1 MHHLLAPVAMAVAG
15 LAAALPARAALGPF
29 AKESALFLHAP
40 AFNKISD
47 ADFKPAI
54 EEGMRLQQEEI
65 AEIAD
70 NPASPTFDN
79 TLAAL
84 ERSGRMLDRA
94 LTVFHAL
101 TSANTDPTLD
111 AIQVE
116 EAPRLSAH
124 SDAIYLNPKLFA
136 RVKELYH
143 NRDRL
148 GLEPEA
154 RQLAKVTYE
163 QFIKAGAQLPQ
174 GDRRKL
180 TAINTRLA
188 SLSTTFEQKLL
199 AADRDGA
206 LTVSDKAA
214 LRGLSAEALAS
225 AAQTAAGRGLKGV
238 WLLPLQNTT
247 QQPALE
253 SLADRATRETL
264 FARSWT
270 RAEKGDAND
279 TRSTIL
285 EIARLRAEK
294 AALLGFPNYAAYA
307 LQNQM
312 ARTPETAEGFVRQL
326 VGPARAR
333 AALEAA
339 DIQAEIE
346 RGGER
351 FKLAPWDWD
360 RYAERVR
367 KAKYDLDADEI
378 RPYFELDNVLQ
389 NGVFY
394 AAGQLY
400 GLTFKP
406 RHDLPVYHPDVKVFE
421 VDDHDGRTL
430 GLIYFDF
437 FKRDNKQGGAW
448 MGSFVE
454 QSRLLGD
461 KPVVYNVCNFPK
473 PAPGQ
478 PALLTFD
485 EVVAMFHEFG
495 HALHGLMADGTYP
508 SLSGTNVARDFVEFP
523 SQFNEHWA
531 LDPKVLGHYARHFK
545 TGAQMPPAMV
555 EKIRRS
561 ARFNKGYAMG
571 ETIAAAELD
580 LQWHSLTPQRAPADV
595 DAFETTALSRT
606 GTDIPEVPPRYRS
619 SYFLHIWAHGYA
631 AGYYAYLWTQML
643 ADDAFAWFSA
653 HGGLTRANGQRFR
666 DLILSRGHSEDY
678 GPMFRAFYGK
688 DPDIGPMLVNRGL
701 APETPSSKP
710 S

>member
-1 MHHLLAPVAMAVAG
+1 MHHLVPAAMAVAS

-29 AKESALFLHAP
+29 VKESALFLHAP
-40 AFNKISD
+40 AFNKIRD

-54 EEGMRLQQEEI
+54 EEGMRLQQAEI
-65 AEIAD
+65 AKIAD
-70 NPASPTFDN
+70 NPAPPTFDN

-84 ERSGRMLDRA
+84 ERSGQMLERA
-94 LTVFHAL
+94 LAVFHAL

-111 AIQVE
+111 KIQVD

-136 RVKELYH
+136 RVKEIYQ
-143 NRDRL
+143 NRDKL

-154 RQLAKVTYE
+154 RQLAKVTYQ
-163 QFIKAGAQLPQ
+163 QFVKAGAQLSET
-174 GDRRKL
+174 DRGKL
-180 TAINTRLA
+180 TAINIRLA
-188 SLSTTFEQKLL
+188 SLSTAFEHKLL
-199 AADRDGA
+199 AADRAGA

-214 LRGLSAEALAS
+214 LKGLSAGAMAS
-225 AAQTAAGRGLKGV
+225 AAQDAAARGLKGE
-238 WLLPLQNTT
+238 WLLPLHNTT

-253 SLADRATRETL
+253 SLADRTTRETL
-264 FARSWT
+264 FAHAWT
-270 RAEKGDAND
+270 RTEKGDAND

-312 ARTPETAEGFVRQL
+312 ARTPEAAEGFVRQL

-339 DIQAEIE
+339 DIQAEID

-367 KAKYDLDADEI
+367 KAKYDLNADEI
-378 RPYFELDNVLQ
+378 RPYFELGNVLQ

-421 VDDHDGRTL
+421 VDDYDGRTL
-430 GLIYFDF
+430 GLIYFDY

-448 MGSFVE
+448 MGGFVG

-495 HALHGLMADGTYP
+495 HALHGLMADQTYP

-545 TGAQMPPAMV
+545 TGAPMPPALV

-561 ARFNKGYAMG
+561 ARFNKGYSMG

-580 LQWHSLTPQRAPADV
+580 LQWHSITTKTAPKDV
-595 DAFETTALSRT
+595 DAFETAALART
-606 GTDIPEVPPRYRS
+606 GTDFPDVPPRYRS

-643 ADDAFAWFSA
+643 ADDAFAWFTA

-666 DLILSRGHSEDY
+666 DLVLSRGHSEDY

-701 APETPSSKP
+701 APETPSPKP

>member
-1 MHHLLAPVAMAVAG
+1 MHHLLVPAAMAVAS

-29 AKESALFLHAP
+29 VKESALFLHAP
-40 AFNKISD
+40 AFNKIRD

-54 EEGMRLQQEEI
+54 EEGMRLQQAEI
-65 AEIAD
+65 AKIAD
-70 NPASPTFDN
+70 NPAAPTFDN

-84 ERSGRMLDRA
+84 ERSGRMLERA
-94 LTVFHAL
+94 LAVFHAL

-111 AIQVE
+111 KIQAE

-136 RVKELYH
+136 RVKEIYQ
-143 NRDRL
+143 NRDKL

-154 RQLAKVTYE
+154 RQLAKITYE
-163 QFIKAGAQLPQ
+163 RFVKAGAQLSKT
-174 GDRRKL
+174 DRGKL
-180 TAINTRLA
+180 SAINTRLA
-188 SLSTTFEQKLL
+188 SLSTAFEQKLL
-199 AADRDGA
+199 AADRAGA
-206 LTVSDKAA
+206 LAVSDKAA
-214 LRGLSAEALAS
+214 LRGLSTGALAS
-225 AAQTAAGRGLKGV
+225 AAQAATGRGLKGE

-253 SLADRATRETL
+253 SLADRTTRETL
-264 FARSWT
+264 FGHSWT

-312 ARTPETAEGFVRQL
+312 ARTPEAAEGFVRQL
-326 VGPARAR
+326 VGPARTR

-339 DIQAEIE
+339 DIQAEIN
-346 RGGER
+346 RGGET

-367 KAKYDLDADEI
+367 KAKYDLNTDEI
-378 RPYFELDNVLQ
+378 RPYFELGNVLQ

-406 RHDLPVYHPDVKVFE
+406 RHDLPVYHPDVTVFE

-430 GLIYFDF
+430 GLIYFDY

-473 PAPGQ
+473 PARGQ

-495 HALHGLMADGTYP
+495 HALHGLLADETYP

-545 TGAQMPPAMV
+545 THAPMPAALV
-555 EKIRRS
+555 EKIRRA

-571 ETIAAAELD
+571 EAIAAAELD
-580 LQWHSLTPQRAPADV
+580 LQWHSLTPHSAPADV
-595 DAFETTALSRT
+595 DAFEIAALSRT
-606 GTDIPEVPPRYRS
+606 GTDFPDVPPRYRS
-619 SYFLHIWAHGYA
+619 SYFLHIWSNGYA

-653 HGGLTRANGQRFR
+653 HGGPTRANGQRFR

-678 GPMFRAFYGK
+678 GPMFRAFYGS
-688 DPDIGPMLVNRGL
+688 DPDIGPMLRNRGL
-701 APETPSSKP
+701 AEETPP
-710 S
+710 SNPS